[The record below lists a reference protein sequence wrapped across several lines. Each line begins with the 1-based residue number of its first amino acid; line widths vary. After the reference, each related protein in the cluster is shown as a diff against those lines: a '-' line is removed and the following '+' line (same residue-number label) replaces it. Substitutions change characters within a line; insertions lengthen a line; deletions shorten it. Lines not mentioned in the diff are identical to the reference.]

1 MSNYFDYLNYDL
13 INVIVNFLY
22 PDELD
27 LFMQSRNYIYNKLYE
42 NRYKKIFYEQFLG
55 FYEIFND
62 FDKPNPNNLT

>member
-42 NRYKKIFYEQFLG
+42 NRYKKIFMNSF
-55 FYEIFND
+55 
-62 FDKPNPNNLT
+62 